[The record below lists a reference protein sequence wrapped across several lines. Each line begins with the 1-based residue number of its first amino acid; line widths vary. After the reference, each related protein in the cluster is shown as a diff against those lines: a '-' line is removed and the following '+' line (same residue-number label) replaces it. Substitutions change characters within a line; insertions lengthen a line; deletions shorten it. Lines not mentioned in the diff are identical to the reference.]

1 MQLDKSPMTPE
12 DSRERIVRKATE
24 CDTALLISFVEAV
37 DDDGKATLIPAIN
50 YHNVNMATLMMCHD
64 IIHRGYSQRIEY
76 VMLDYARMLRD
87 TGVLEKGESNEESLA
102 DPGDDGGSAAATG
115 TGSSHS

>member
-24 CDTALLISFVEAV
+24 CDTAILISFVATI
-37 DDDGKATLIPAIN
+37 DDDGKPSLIPAIN
-50 YHNVNMATLMMCHD
+50 YHNVNLATLLMSHD
-64 IIHRGYSQRIEY
+64 VLHRGFSGRLEY
-76 VMLDYARMLRD
+76 VMLDYVRMLRD
-87 TGVLEKGESNEESLA
+87 TGVLAKGESNEESLA
-102 DPGDDGGSAAATG
+102 DPVDGAGPAATTG